1 MTFCLSLPLAFSIS
15 FCLLCQSTYY
25 APHWASVSGFV
36 IKKSHQSQQRA
47 DWICLSTPYRPF
59 AYLLSTLSVWAES
72 ERERER
78 QYSPLFLLCPLFM
91 SHYSTR
97 LTAYPI
103 ECPITAPKSFP
114 FRFHCKTNVMSVVS
128 QLISLS
134 HLDCTQGMGL
144 SLRVSSNAFNEKGV
158 DCVDAC
164 LDVITSAWVRRQ
176 SLQSTPSASGIWYI
190 LGIYAK
196 INTKYFGKLIQM
208 R

>member
-1 MTFCLSLPLAFSIS
+1 MLTEYASVHRTALSLI
-15 FCLLCQSTYY
+15 CCQHY
-25 APHWASVSGFV
+25 
-36 IKKSHQSQQRA
+36 QCEQR
-47 DWICLSTPYRPF
+47 
-59 AYLLSTLSVWAES
+59 V
-72 ERERER
+72 RERER

-190 LGIYAK
+190 LGICQNKYQVFWK
-196 INTKYFGKLIQM
+196 IDTNALGLTYSPRSISSFYTKVTARKVL
-208 R
+208 RHVRLV

>member
-1 MTFCLSLPLAFSIS
+1 MPQYTVPPFRLFVVNII
-15 FCLLCQSTYY
+15 
-25 APHWASVSGFV
+25 SVS
-36 IKKSHQSQQRA
+36 RE
-47 DWICLSTPYRPF
+47 W
-59 AYLLSTLSVWAES
+59 
-72 ERERER
+72 ERETIFPPLPSL
-78 QYSPLFLLCPLFM
+78 SPLSPLFM

-128 QLISLS
+128 QLISLSLS

>member
-1 MTFCLSLPLAFSIS
+1 MLTEYASVHRTALSLICCQHYQCEQRVRERDNIPPLS
-15 FCLLCQSTYY
+15 
-25 APHWASVSGFV
+25 
-36 IKKSHQSQQRA
+36 
-47 DWICLSTPYRPF
+47 LS
-59 AYLLSTLSVWAES
+59 LLSLV
-72 ERERER
+72 
-78 QYSPLFLLCPLFM
+78 M

-128 QLISLS
+128 QPISLS
-134 HLDCTQGMGL
+134 LSLSLSHSDCTQGMGL

-164 LDVITSAWVRRQ
+164 LDVITSTWVRRQ
-176 SLQSTPSASGIWYI
+176 SLQSTLHSSGIWYI